1 MLLKPDSDDGI
12 SRLLIEQHDIDNYFR
27 NNIELRISAFIIKQS
42 LGDMMNCSF
51 EGIFPLFSRTSLTAI
66 YLVAGLLLAGCSNND
81 EEGVST
87 SAGKVTVS
95 AVDPDPCSLLDHAE
109 AESLAGMKLIPGE
122 VDTRQPNQDVRTC
135 VWKKPIGS
143 PAVLLLYW
151 PNTDKPLNNW
161 ALSGYEVKKL
171 HGLSGEAIA
180 VIQKAKPEFGVKR
193 GLAMVVIRS
202 NSGVMTLSAP
212 YLHADDGSAAF
223 DNAIHIA
230 SIAAAKAP

>member
-1 MLLKPDSDDGI
+1 MTGSAPKPDSDHGI
-12 SRLLIEQHDIDNYFR
+12 SRLLIEQHDIDYYLR

-42 LGDMMNCSF
+42 RGDMMNCSF
-51 EGIFPLFSRTSLTAI
+51 ECIFPLFSRTSLTAI

-81 EEGVST
+81 EEAVST
-87 SAGKVTVS
+87 SAV
-95 AVDPDPCSLLDHAE
+95 DPCSLLDHAE
-109 AESLAGMKLIPGE
+109 AESLAGSKLTPGE
-122 VDTRQPNQDVRTC
+122 VDTSLPNQDVRTC
-135 VWKKPIGS
+135 VWKIPIGS

-180 VIQKAKPEFGVKR
+180 VIQKAKPEFGIKR

-202 NSGVMTLSAP
+202 NNGVMTLSAP
-212 YLHADDGSAAF
+212 YLHADEGSVAF
-223 DNAIHIA
+223 DNALQNA